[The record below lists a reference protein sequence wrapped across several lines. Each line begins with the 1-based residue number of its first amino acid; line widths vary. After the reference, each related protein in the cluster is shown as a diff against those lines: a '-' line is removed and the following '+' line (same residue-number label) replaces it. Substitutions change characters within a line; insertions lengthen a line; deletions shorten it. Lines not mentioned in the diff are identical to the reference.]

1 MMRSDNEQQHADAEL
16 LAGYETLSHF
26 SRKKFLAAAGGAGG
40 AMALGGLGLFAGR
53 AGAATTHMSRTAA
66 SGDEP
71 WVKWVK
77 SFEKKPIKIAV
88 NSFLTA
94 NPFFVPSRV
103 AVGDAGAQLGITTVW
118 GGTPGSDTATQVAQ
132 FKALTRTGYQAI
144 ILIQGD
150 AQAFVAPIAAAM
162 KSGIL
167 VICANQDSPKSDRE
181 LYFGQDLYAGG
192 LTQASLIAKFLN
204 GKKGKVILT
213 NCAPGSDALNKR
225 NGGSRAGLTKA
236 GYQVV
241 AEIPTDAT
249 DPAKL
254 RSQLEDAYR
263 AHPDI
268 VAISA
273 GCAPDTAEAGRL
285 KQRKGKNFV
294 VVGHDLLFDTLK
306 LIKSGVVNATLG
318 QNPYL
323 QTYIPINYAYQRV
336 VLGAPRLHLPG
347 GNYFTGTEP
356 VTKDNV
362 DVYLARE
369 ARFK

>member
-1 MMRSDNEQQHADAEL
+1 MKEDKGRAREEL
-16 LAGYETLSHF
+16 ARRQEETHERLEVT
-26 SRKKFLAAAGGAGG
+26 RRQLLRGGAAGVLGVGALGAFAGTAQARPTAGG
-40 AMALGGLGLFAGR
+40 G
-53 AGAATTHMSRTAA
+53 
-66 SGDEP
+66 EP

-77 SFEKKPIKIAV
+77 SFESKPIKIAV
-88 NSFLTA
+88 NAFLTA

-103 AVGDAGAQLGITTVW
+103 AVGDAGAQLGVDASW
-118 GGTPGSDTATQVAQ
+118 GGTPGSDTATQIGQ
-132 FKALTRTGYQAI
+132 FKALMRSGAQAI

-150 AQAFVAPIAAAM
+150 AAAFVAPISQAIS
-162 KSGIL
+162 KGIL
-167 VICANQDSPKSDRE
+167 VICANQDSPKSKRE

-192 LTQASLIAKFLN
+192 QTQGQLIAKFLN

-225 NGGSRAGLTKA
+225 NGGSRAMLTKL

-241 AEIPTDAT
+241 AEVPTDAT

-268 VAISA
+268 VAFST

-285 KQRKGKNFV
+285 KQRKNGKFV

-306 LIKSGVVNATLG
+306 LIKAGVVNATLG

-323 QTYIPINYAYQRV
+323 QTYLPINYAYQRI
-336 VLGAPRLHLPG
+336 VLGAPRLELPG
-347 GNYFTGTEP
+347 GNYFTGTE
-356 VTKDNV
+356 VVSKDNV
-362 DVYLARE
+362 DTFLKRE